1 MMNNKKIDRFK
12 LADDPES
19 LDFQSADNYSSIAR
33 DVGKYPDFL
42 AHQYALSMEGPATVV
57 LGVKNREELRE
68 CIEAEAA
75 GPLDSELVDRID
87 LAVSDTP
94 YR

>member
-1 MMNNKKIDRFK
+1 
-12 LADDPES
+12 
-19 LDFQSADNYSSIAR
+19 
-33 DVGKYPDFL
+33 
-42 AHQYALSMEGPATVV
+42 MEGPATVV

-87 LAVSDTP
+87 LAVSDNP